1 MRTLPSAAGDLLHP
15 CTLYPWLLDNPPSA
29 SPVRLDTNRIIV
41 TVMATLSPT
50 RGLQLGYDCKRM
62 AAQVRAWLRR
72 VLALALGGQLAAC
85 AIIPATHTYDMRQQ
99 SSIPLPVKQAEE
111 AAPANVKVR
120 PIDADLIIAQERAA
134 QAEAT
139 ALRRQAE
146 QASQQTTPIPDYKIG
161 PGDILSITVWDHP
174 ELTIPAGQFR
184 RADEAGHVVAEDGT
198 IFFPYVGSLKV
209 AGQTTREVRA
219 VLAQR
224 LTKTIKNPQVDV
236 RVISFRSKRV
246 YVVGE
251 VVKPGLLEINDVPT
265 SILDAINRAGGFTK
279 DADHSQI
286 LLTRGGQTW
295 RVDLQLLYEEG
306 AVNQNVMLEPND
318 IINVP
323 DRGLNKVF
331 VLGEVQKP
339 GSYFMNKR
347 RMTLAEAL
355 AEAGYINQDK
365 ANPHWIFVMRG
376 QGDVPELYHLDAKSP
391 DALLL
396 ADRFRL
402 QPRDIL
408 YVDAADVA
416 RWNRVISNVLPTVNL
431 LNNLSRVKYPLFGGT
446 Q

>member
-1 MRTLPSAAGDLLHP
+1 MIDTLATD
-15 CTLYPWLLDNPPSA
+15 SA
-29 SPVRLDTNRIIV
+29 STGQAGALH
-41 TVMATLSPT
+41 
-50 RGLQLGYDCKRM
+50 
-62 AAQVRAWLRR
+62 WLRR
-72 VLALALGGQLAAC
+72 LASIVALVQLAAC
-85 AIIPATHTYDMRQQ
+85 AVIPGTHTYNMRQQ
-99 SSIPLPVKQAEE
+99 SSVALPVRQAEE
-111 AAPANVKVR
+111 VVPTNVKVR
-120 PIDADLIIAQERAA
+120 PIDADLIITQDRIA
-134 QAEAT
+134 QAEA
-139 ALRRQAE
+139 AVIRRLAE

-174 ELTIPAGQFR
+174 ELTIPSGQFR

-198 IFFPYVGSLKV
+198 IFYPYVGTLKV
-209 AGQTTREVRA
+209 AGQTTREVR
-219 VLAQR
+219 VLLAKR

-265 SILDAINRAGGFTK
+265 SMLDAINRAGGLTK

-286 LLTRGGQTW
+286 LLTRAGKTW
-295 RVDLQLLYEEG
+295 RVDLQALYEEG
-306 AVNQNVMLEPND
+306 AIDQNVMLEPDD
-318 IINVP
+318 IVYVP

-408 YVDAADVA
+408 YVDTADVA
-416 RWNRVISNVLPTVNL
+416 RWNRVITNVLPTVNL
-431 LNNLSRVKYPLFGGT
+431 LNSLSGVKYPLFGGR